1 MTDAKKT
8 RNDAWGI
15 ALWFGMVM
23 GLGEAALFLGWQLA
37 GDTMYVTA
45 DIIWAAVLFD
55 TLVCLLAA
63 AIFVTA
69 ERFVPALQGRL
80 PLLLAFI
87 LFVSW
92 VAVAGHDRVYT
103 WVFPILAAGLAVSVT
118 RWLTYV
124 RLRPLVLRTLP
135 VLAVVAIGSSVAVPA
150 ARYFGLQR
158 AEASLPAPASS
169 TLPNVLILLIDTFR
183 ADHSSVYG
191 YERPTTPRID
201 ALAREGVLFE
211 RAFATSSYTLA
222 SHASLLTGLYPN
234 EHGAQWDEPLRFR
247 ECGCLTLG
255 DALQDRGYVTAGFSS
270 NPFWFTREH
279 GFGRGF
285 LVFDDYFHSAVDSF
299 MRTALGRAVEQ
310 MILPRLGYLDIPG
323 RKRADFVNERVL
335 SWIDDRGERPFFAFV
350 NYFDVH
356 DPYLPPEPY
365 RSRFAGKPVG
375 GIVNWR
381 LNGLDPQL
389 DESIVQDELDAY
401 DGAITYVDEQIG
413 VLLDA
418 LRDRGVLDNTVVVVT
433 SDHGEEFD
441 EHGHMLHGHSLYRQS
456 IHVPLILWGPGVP
469 SDVRVSASVSN
480 AATASTLMEIVG
492 GPVGLF
498 PGASLLSNDT
508 DLSEVAPALTGLVV
522 KPWGPESFPTFHGAM
537 QAIVDGRWHYVRHDV
552 FDAELYDLET
562 DFDESENLAGRPGHA
577 AVVDSLDQ
585 RIDRLWEA
593 GPGR

>member
-1 MTDAKKT
+1 
-8 RNDAWGI
+8 
-15 ALWFGMVM
+15 
-23 GLGEAALFLGWQLA
+23 
-37 GDTMYVTA
+37 
-45 DIIWAAVLFD
+45 
-55 TLVCLLAA
+55 
-63 AIFVTA
+63 
-69 ERFVPALQGRL
+69 
-80 PLLLAFI
+80 
-87 LFVSW
+87 
-92 VAVAGHDRVYT
+92 
-103 WVFPILAAGLAVSVT
+103 
-118 RWLTYV
+118 
-124 RLRPLVLRTLP
+124 
-135 VLAVVAIGSSVAVPA
+135 
-150 ARYFGLQR
+150 
-158 AEASLPAPASS
+158 
-169 TLPNVLILLIDTFR
+169 
-183 ADHSSVYG
+183 
-191 YERPTTPRID
+191 
-201 ALAREGVLFE
+201 
-211 RAFATSSYTLA
+211 
-222 SHASLLTGLYPN
+222 
-234 EHGAQWDEPLRFR
+234 
-247 ECGCLTLG
+247 
-255 DALQDRGYVTAGFSS
+255 
-270 NPFWFTREH
+270 
-279 GFGRGF
+279 
-285 LVFDDYFHSAVDSF
+285 

-480 AATASTLMEIVG
+480 AATASTLMELVG

-498 PGASLLSNDT
+498 PGASLLSNDA